1 MSDID
6 CPECGATSRSDAT
19 ACDVCGC
26 AFTVENFHELIVAL
40 RAQLTDAKREAAR
53 EAYEDAA
60 KYHDAQAMHCK
71 DIADA
76 TIPPKLLGYLAKR
89 DQALHE
95 LAAADIRK
103 RKP

>member
-1 MSDID
+1 MDQFDKKAREIAGWLRDSLAAYDLKGAPAEAIID
-6 CPECGATSRSDAT
+6 S
-19 ACDVCGC
+19 VCTRH
-26 AFTVENFHELIVAL
+26 AAAL
-40 RAQLTDAKREAAR
+40 REAAR

-60 KYHDAQAMHCK
+60 SYHDDQAKRCK
-71 DIADA
+71 SITDTTA
-76 TIPPKLLGYLAKR
+76 PRQLFGYLAKR